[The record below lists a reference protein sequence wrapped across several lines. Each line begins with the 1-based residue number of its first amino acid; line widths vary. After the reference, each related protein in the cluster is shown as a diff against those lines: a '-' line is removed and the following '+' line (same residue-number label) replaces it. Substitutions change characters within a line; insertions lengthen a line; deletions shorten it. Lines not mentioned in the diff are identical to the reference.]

1 MYKKIKNPETGKFVN
16 ILGRTGKSVIRE
28 YLNQVG
34 GHGGSCALNSKGNRC
49 KKSPVA
55 DEENCELVKGKC
67 KKKNNK
73 SKIKKTLKSKKGTSK
88 SIVKSPKKNIT
99 KPITKVGDSN
109 TFLNKITIVDYGVLG
124 DSGGR
129 GSPDITNTT
138 VVDPAGLPYITG
150 SYTPSRAGAASRAIY
165 NWCGLAKK
173 QSFPQPIK
181 DAVKKPSD
189 AKLHIYGSG
198 NQSKYIIHVV
208 GPDFRGGGDTT
219 SQAIDILSKSYTN
232 VFKECGDL
240 PVSITNVHLLP
251 ISGGVFLGKFKD
263 NLMHITM
270 TAIKTGFSRLNAS
283 EKKTILA
290 KNIKLCIFDEDEFEP
305 FKVAQI
311 LSTY

>member
-1 MYKKIKNPETGKFVN
+1 MYKKIKNPKTGKFVN
-16 ILGRTGKSVIRE
+16 ILGRTGKGVLRE
-28 YLNQVG
+28 YLNQLG
-34 GHGGSCALNSKGNRC
+34 GHGGACAL
-49 KKSPVA
+49 
-55 DEENCELVKGKC
+55 
-67 KKKNNK
+67 NNK
-73 SKIKKTLKSKKGTSK
+73 SKRKKEGA
-88 SIVKSPKKNIT
+88 VA
-99 KPITKVGDSN
+99 GQEGGAAN
-109 TFLNKITIVDYGVLG
+109 TFLKNIAIVDHGVLG
-124 DSGGR
+124 DPDGR
-129 GSPDITNTT
+129 GSPDITNTA

-150 SYTPSRAGAASRAIY
+150 SHTPASAGAASRAIY

-173 QSFPQPIK
+173 QSFPKPIK

-219 SQAIDILSKSYTN
+219 SQAIDILSTSYTN
-232 VFKECGDL
+232 VFKECCDL

-251 ISGGVFLGKFKD
+251 ISGGVFLGNFKD

-290 KNIKLCIFDEDEFEP
+290 KNIKLCIFKKAEFEP